1 MEPDRTQRKV
11 VGVYDRPAGADRRR
25 GPLIWIA
32 AVLIAIAWI
41 AYFFFG
47 RG

>member
-1 MEPDRTQRKV
+1 MERDRTQRKV

-25 GPLIWIA
+25 SPLIWIVA
-32 AVLIAIAWI
+32 ALIAIAWI
-41 AYFFFG
+41 AYFFLG